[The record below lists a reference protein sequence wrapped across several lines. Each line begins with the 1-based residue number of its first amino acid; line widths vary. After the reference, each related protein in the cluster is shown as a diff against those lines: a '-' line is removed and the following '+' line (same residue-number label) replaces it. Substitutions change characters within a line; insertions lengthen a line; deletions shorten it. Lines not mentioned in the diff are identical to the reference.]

1 MPNGTRAAS
10 FSSREEGRGK
20 GLLAAGSVLFTQD
33 PQAPQDAP
41 GIPGMVENGTTARG
55 DRFGRAVQ
63 LVDATRDGRAELVI
77 GAPGESG
84 RGSGAWVLRG
94 AVDGATG
101 TGSFA
106 FGLGAGLGADST
118 GEPRPA
124 PRTSATAGSP
134 CTSART

>member
-1 MPNGTRAAS
+1 
-10 FSSREEGRGK
+10 
-20 GLLAAGSVLFTQD
+20 
-33 PQAPQDAP
+33 
-41 GIPGMVENGTTARG
+41 MVENGTTARG

-106 FGLGAGLGADST
+106 FAFGLGAGLGADST